1 LTPLQTRFSIINLA
15 IDRGQP
21 RTFGFKALLEA
32 YRDHRVDVIIRRSRF
47 QLRKAEERLHILEG
61 LRIAVQNIDAVVEII
76 KTSANP
82 EDARQRLID
91 RFSLSETQARAILDM
106 RLARLTGLEI
116 EKLEA
121 EYEEVK
127 TNIAW
132 LQRVLSEPKLRFD
145 IIRKEMEEM
154 VAMYGDE
161 RRTVI
166 SDEEVGDFVAEDLI
180 AEEMMVVTVSHE
192 GYVKRTALDQ
202 YRSQNRGGKG
212 VAGAETK
219 EGDFIEHLFVASTH
233 DYI

>member
-1 LTPLQTRFSIINLA
+1 
-15 IDRGQP
+15 
-21 RTFGFKALLEA
+21 
-32 YRDHRVDVIIRRSRF
+32 
-47 QLRKAEERLHILEG
+47 
-61 LRIAVQNIDAVVEII
+61 
-76 KTSANP
+76 
-82 EDARQRLID
+82 
-91 RFSLSETQARAILDM
+91 
-106 RLARLTGLEI
+106 
-116 EKLEA
+116 
-121 EYEEVK
+121 
-127 TNIAW
+127 
-132 LQRVLSEPKLRFD
+132 SEPKLRFD

-233 DYI
+233 DYILFFSDRGRVYWRKVYELPLFGRQAKGRALANVLEMQPGERLNTVLRVDTFEGERFLITATRKGLIKKTELAAYGRPR